1 MTLIETFGPAVSPR
15 SLRFKTVAFP
25 PDGKRDR
32 WAYLMRVMQVQG
44 FSDHNGC
51 DVSFAAAIL
60 CDLGLNIT
68 DSHQI
73 KRLLHVLHY
82 LYVPNVVVTAVDSQN
97 LDNTHRKT
105 LRELLEIQPA
115 FGGLLAFSRALTTV
129 CSSA

>member
-1 MTLIETFGPAVSPR
+1 M
-15 SLRFKTVAFP
+15 AFP

-82 LYVPNVVVTAVDSQN
+82 LYVPNVAVTAVDSQN

-105 LRELLEIQPA
+105 LRELWRFSQL
-115 FGGLLAFSRALTTV
+115 FGVYWPFRESYTV
-129 CSSA
+129 CGSA